1 NAAVYATTPYPK
13 CFFIR
18 GKIDMK
24 FYPAMLREIKKH
36 INENDTIIIGVSGGP
51 DSMALFKLL
60 VSISKKYN
68 LKLIAAHF
76 NHMLRGTESKR
87 DMEFVKKEAKKAGVE
102 FVCRERNI
110 NVLNKKT
117 GFGTEKT
124 AREERY
130 KFFIETAVKYKAEKI
145 ALAHNMD
152 DNAET
157 ILFRLIK
164 GTGTKGLCGIPAKRK
179 LAEGEFGIKTGKD
192 IFIVRP
198 LLGFSKKQ
206 IMLLLK
212 ELKQRYVTDSSNR
225 ESVYQRNII
234 RNKLIPLVEKE
245 MNPKI
250 KECLVRNTEIAAAEE
265 GFISEEAQKYIRE
278 NAEIKG
284 ESAVFLWSPFILL
297 HPALRQRV
305 LMALFQKILRSK
317 RKVDFALVSEADCA
331 ILRNKNISLPSG
343 FALKTVNGEIHI
355 FKCKNE
361 KPESEEDVSIAKPGK
376 KTAFGGFV
384 FETKIVK
391 NEPGIDFKE
400 QYKAYLDLSKIVFPL
415 TIRRRR
421 SGDRF
426 MPFGMKSQVKIK
438 DFIISQKI
446 KNEIILVCDEKQIIW
461 AAGIRADERA
471 KVDERSKKLL
481 LMRFYP
487 LK

>member
-1 NAAVYATTPYPK
+1 VK
-13 CFFIR
+13 L
-18 GKIDMK
+18 
-24 FYPAMLREIKKH
+24 YPAMLKEITKY
-36 INENDTIIIGVSGGP
+36 INQNDTIVIGVSGGP

-60 VSISKKYN
+60 ISISKKYN
-68 LKLIAAHF
+68 LKIIAAHF
-76 NHMLRGTESKR
+76 NHMLRGAESAR
-87 DMEFVKKEAKKAGVE
+87 DMEFVKKEAQKAGVK
-102 FVCRERNI
+102 FVCREKDI
-110 NVLNKKT
+110 NKLNKNT

-130 KFFIETAVKYKAEKI
+130 RFFIETAVKYKAGKI

-164 GTGTKGLCGIPAKRK
+164 GTGTKGLCGIPAERK
-179 LAEGEFGIKTGKD
+179 LGKREYGVKSGTD

-212 ELKQRYVTDSSNR
+212 ELKQKYVTDSSNM

-265 GFISEEAQKYIRE
+265 SFISEEAQRYIRE
-278 NAEIKG
+278 NAAIKG
-284 ESAVFLWSPFILL
+284 ESAVFSGGSFILL

-305 LMALFQKILRSK
+305 LMALLQEILKSK
-317 RKVDFALVSEADCA
+317 RKVDYALVAEADGA
-331 ILRNKNISLPSG
+331 ILRNKSISLPSG
-343 FALKTVNGEIHI
+343 FTLKPHNGEINI
-355 FKCKNE
+355 FKGKNA
-361 KPESEEDVSIAKPGK
+361 KAASEESVLIAKPGK

-461 AAGIRADERA
+461 AAGIRADERV
-471 KVDERSKKLL
+471 KVDKGSKKLL
-481 LMRFYP
+481 LIRFYP

>member
-1 NAAVYATTPYPK
+1 
-13 CFFIR
+13 
-18 GKIDMK
+18 MK

-206 IMLLLK
+206 IML
-212 ELKQRYVTDSSNR
+212 
-225 ESVYQRNII
+225 
-234 RNKLIPLVEKE
+234 
-245 MNPKI
+245 
-250 KECLVRNTEIAAAEE
+250 
-265 GFISEEAQKYIRE
+265 
-278 NAEIKG
+278 
-284 ESAVFLWSPFILL
+284 
-297 HPALRQRV
+297 
-305 LMALFQKILRSK
+305 
-317 RKVDFALVSEADCA
+317 
-331 ILRNKNISLPSG
+331 
-343 FALKTVNGEIHI
+343 
-355 FKCKNE
+355 
-361 KPESEEDVSIAKPGK
+361 
-376 KTAFGGFV
+376 
-384 FETKIVK
+384 
-391 NEPGIDFKE
+391 
-400 QYKAYLDLSKIVFPL
+400 
-415 TIRRRR
+415 
-421 SGDRF
+421 
-426 MPFGMKSQVKIK
+426 
-438 DFIISQKI
+438 
-446 KNEIILVCDEKQIIW
+446 
-461 AAGIRADERA
+461 
-471 KVDERSKKLL
+471 
-481 LMRFYP
+481 
-487 LK
+487 